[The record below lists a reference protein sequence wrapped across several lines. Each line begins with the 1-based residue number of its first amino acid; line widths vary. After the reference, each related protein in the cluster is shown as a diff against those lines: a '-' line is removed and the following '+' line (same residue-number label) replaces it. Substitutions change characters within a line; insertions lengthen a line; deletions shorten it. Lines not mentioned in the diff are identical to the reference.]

1 MDGANLWSSAYWMWV
16 FIPIAAILA
25 WGAIKVTKAIV
36 GGRQG
41 GTDAAALAEIHAKL
55 DASDGRLAVVEKA
68 INDIP

>member
-1 MDGANLWSSAYWMWV
+1 MESNLWSSAYWMWV

-25 WGAIKVTKAIV
+25 WSAVRMTKAIV

-41 GTDAAALAEIHAKL
+41 GADAEALTEIRAKL
-55 DASDGRLAVVEKA
+55 EAIDTRLAVVEKA